1 MSLGLLL
8 KLTLAVLLV
17 ATAAGQILRRLT
29 RSQQAA
35 ATVAN
40 ANLRIAAWW
49 VLCVLVG
56 LALALG
62 KSTAV
67 AMFALFSSLAFA
79 ELTSTIGV
87 AGSNRREL
95 FGMFFV
101 FTAAQYGLVWSGRYE
116 LFSILIP
123 VWAFIYIPVRAA
135 LAGHTENFLER
146 TAKIVWALML
156 CTYCLSY
163 APALLTLDIRGY
175 AGRNAT
181 LLFYFL
187 LVVQSSDVLQYC
199 WGKLLGRRQI
209 ATRISPNKT
218 WEGFAGGILTSTAL
232 GVVLYRATP
241 FRPWQ
246 AALVCAIATLAG
258 FAGGLTMSAIKRE
271 RGAKDFGV
279 LVIGHGGVLDRLDSV
294 CLSAPVFFY
303 LVRYFY
309 TTT

>member
-1 MSLGLLL
+1 MSLGSLL

-17 ATAAGQILRRLT
+17 ATATGQILRRLA
-29 RSQQAA
+29 RSQQAV

-40 ANLRIAAWW
+40 VNLRIAAWW
-49 VLCVLVG
+49 VLCLLVG

-62 KSTAV
+62 NGTAV
-67 AMFALFSSLAFA
+67 AVFALFSSLAFA
-79 ELTSTIGV
+79 ELTRMIGV
-87 AGSNRREL
+87 SGPDRREL
-95 FGMFFV
+95 FGMFFA

-116 LFSILIP
+116 VFSILIP
-123 VWAFIYIPVRAA
+123 VCAFIYIPVRAA
-135 LAGHTENFLER
+135 LAGHTDRFLER
-146 TAKIVWALML
+146 TAKIAWALML

-163 APALLTLDIRGY
+163 APALLTLDIPGY

-199 WGKLLGRRQI
+199 WGKLFGRRRI
-209 ATRISPNKT
+209 ASRISPNKT
-218 WEGFAGGILTSTAL
+218 WEGFAGGVLTSTAL

-246 AALVCAIATLAG
+246 AAVICAIVTLAG

-271 RGAKDFGV
+271 RGAKDFGA

-309 TTT
+309 AAT